1 VIVQGAATEQ
11 SFANSMETFRKPL
24 GDRVSRNLKSGERM
38 TELPGAPDGYFI
50 K

>member
-1 VIVQGAATEQ
+1 LQC
-11 SFANSMETFRKPL
+11 L
-24 GDRVSRNLKSGERM
+24 GDLVSRNLKSAERM